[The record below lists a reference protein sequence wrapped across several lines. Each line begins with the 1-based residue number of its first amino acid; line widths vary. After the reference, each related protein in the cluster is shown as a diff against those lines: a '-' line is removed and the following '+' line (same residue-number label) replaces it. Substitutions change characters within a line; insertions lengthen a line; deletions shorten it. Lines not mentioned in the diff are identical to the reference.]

1 MQHIF
6 DITHAITAALLFDI
20 PPPLRASTGDINI
33 IIIINMAL
41 VVHRCTQQAHII
53 IKMKHSTNALN
64 KPI

>member
-20 PPPLRASTGDINI
+20 PPLRASTGDINI
-33 IIIINMAL
+33 IIINTAL

-53 IKMKHSTNALN
+53 IKMKHSNALN

>member
-20 PPPLRASTGDINI
+20 PPSTGDINI